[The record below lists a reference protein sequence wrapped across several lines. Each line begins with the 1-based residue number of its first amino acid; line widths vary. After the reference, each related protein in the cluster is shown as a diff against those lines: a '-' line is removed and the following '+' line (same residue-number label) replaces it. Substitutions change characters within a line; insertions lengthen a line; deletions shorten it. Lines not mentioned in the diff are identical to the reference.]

1 VYKEK
6 SQGGLGVRNVRVV
19 NLSLLTKWRWRLLQ
33 PDMPLWKEVIVA
45 RYGNHCTHHV
55 DWSDRRIPASS
66 SKWWRDICAL
76 DKAVIS
82 KNWLED
88 ALVRRVG
95 NGSSTFFAPQFG
107 LMVLLFLLLSLG
119 YSLSQIIRMEW

>member
-1 VYKEK
+1 
-6 SQGGLGVRNVRVV
+6 
-19 NLSLLTKWRWRLLQ
+19 
-33 PDMPLWKEVIVA
+33 MPLWKEVIVA